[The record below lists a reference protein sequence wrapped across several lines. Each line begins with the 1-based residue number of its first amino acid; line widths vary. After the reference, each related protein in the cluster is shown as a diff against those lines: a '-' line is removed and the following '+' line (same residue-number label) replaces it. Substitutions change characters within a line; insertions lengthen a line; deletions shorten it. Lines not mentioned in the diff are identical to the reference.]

1 MRVDRL
7 LALLL
12 ALSVCL
18 GAMPWARADTDYPP
32 FQGIVADVADVLSQ
46 DAAADLKT
54 LSERLNDLTGGHIYV
69 LTRHFL
75 GGADAQNYA
84 QKVFEIWNLGSMD
97 ALLLLVIGEESYAL
111 ALGAGAKAA
120 LPAETQTGLL
130 ASQLRTPF
138 LSRQYDAAVGNFA
151 VALGQALAKNT
162 GETLNVRGLFGN
174 AAAPSTPRPHSS
186 SQNWQGMFAQDDYY
200 EEPWNW
206 DNDWQYEE
214 THVNWR
220 GILIWALVIYFLFF
234 RRKKRRWR

>member
-32 FQGIVADVADVLSQ
+32 FQGIVADVADALSQ
-46 DAAADLKT
+46 DTANDLKT
-54 LSERLNDLTGGHIYV
+54 LSERLSGLTGGHIYV

-84 QKVFEIWNLGSMD
+84 QKVFEIWNLGSAD

-111 ALGAGAKAA
+111 ALGSAAKAA

-130 ASQLRTPF
+130 SQLRTPF
-138 LSRQYDAAVGNFA
+138 LNRQYDTAVGSFA
-151 VALGQALAKNT
+151 IALGQALAKNS

-174 AAAPSTPRPHSS
+174 AAAPSTPRPHASGQS
-186 SQNWQGMFAQDDYY
+186 WQGMFAQDDYS
-200 EEPWNW
+200 EEPW
-206 DNDWQYEE
+206 DSDWQYEE

-220 GILIWALVIYFLFF
+220 GILIWGLVIYFLFF
-234 RRKKRRWR
+234 RRKKRRRR